1 MSEAYITL
9 TPVHWFYLVGVLVI
23 LLTMILRRDTPLVC
37 IVFLFGIGLVGQR
50 SLAGGIQTIFSS
62 IIYAISEFREV
73 IATIALITAFSKCL
87 PGVRKR
93 CPSYKTGVKD
103 HEDTGCFL
111 VDLGRHHVC
120 VFPVFVAIT
129 GSCTGRC
136 DDFAGCSAVWL
147 NTADSSYG
155 NEPVWTWICPE
166 L

>member
-1 MSEAYITL
+1 MPEAYITL

-87 PGVRKR
+87 QELG
-93 CPSYKTGVKD
+93 SD

-120 VFPVFVAIT
+120 VVPVFVAIT